1 MSAPKRRVL
10 FIDRDGTLIVEPP
23 DEQIDSLDKLELV
36 PGVIPALLRLAQAG
50 YEFVIVSNQ
59 DGLGTDSFPT
69 PHYEVPQR
77 KMLDLFASQ
86 GVHFSAV
93 HVDPHFE
100 HDGAPTRKPGIGMVL
115 DYLKSGELDLADS
128 WVIGDRETDLQLAA
142 NMGIGGLRLGGGF
155 ATWAA
160 IAHRLVDRPRQAS
173 VARKTRETD
182 IRVFVDLDAS
192 QSPGPGAGLGA
203 GPGADP
209 VAGPGAGSS
218 NRVNTGIGFF
228 DHMLDQLASHGGFRL
243 ELECRGD
250 LQIDE
255 HHTVEDCALALGQ
268 ALNQALGDRRGV
280 GRYGFLLP
288 MDESLAQV
296 AIDLSG
302 RPAFSFEARFPR
314 DRVGELS
321 TEMVR
326 HFFASLSQTLGAA
339 IHLQVKGENT
349 HHMVEALFKG
359 AGRALRPALARGG
372 GAVPST
378 KGVL

>member
-1 MSAPKRRVL
+1 MSTGKRRIL
-10 FIDRDGTLIVEPP
+10 FIDRDGTLIIEPP
-23 DEQIDSLDKLELV
+23 DEQIDSLEKLELL
-36 PGVIPALLRLAQAG
+36 PGVIPALLRLKQAG

-59 DGLGTDSFPT
+59 DGLGTDAFPQQDF
-69 PHYEVPQR
+69 EIPQR

-86 GVHFSAV
+86 GIQFSAV

-100 HDGAPTRKPGIGMVL
+100 HEGAPTRKPGIGMVL
-115 DYLKSGELDLADS
+115 DYLKSGELDLRDS

-142 NMGIGGLRLGGGF
+142 NMGIGGLRLGHEF
-155 ATWAA
+155 ADWAA
-160 IAHRLVDRPRQAS
+160 IAHHLADRPRQAT
-173 VARKTRETD
+173 VTRKTRETD
-182 IRVFVDLDAS
+182 IRVFVDLDA
-192 QSPGPGAGLGA
+192 GPGGES
-203 GPGADP
+203 
-209 VAGPGAGSS
+209 GSNIS
-218 NRVNTGIGFF
+218 TGIGFF

-243 ELECRGD
+243 ELSCRGD
-250 LQIDE
+250 LEIDE

-268 ALNQALGDRRGV
+268 ALNEALGDRRGI

-302 RPAFSFEARFPR
+302 RPVFAFEADFPR
-314 DRVGELS
+314 ERVGELS

-326 HFFASLSQTLGAA
+326 HFFASLSQALGAA
-339 IHLQVKGENT
+339 IHLQVRGENT

-359 AGRALRPALARGG
+359 AGRALRPALARSGREL
-372 GAVPST
+372 PST

>member
-1 MSAPKRRVL
+1 MSAGKRRIL

-23 DEQIDSLDKLELV
+23 DAQIDSLEKLELV

-59 DGLGTDSFPT
+59 DGLGTDSFPM
-69 PHYEVPQR
+69 PHYEIPQR

-86 GVHFSAV
+86 GVQFSAV

-142 NMGIGGLRLGGGF
+142 NMGISGLRLGGEF

-160 IAHRLVDRPRQAS
+160 IAHRLVNRPRQAS

-192 QSPGPGAGLGA
+192 QSAGL
-203 GPGADP
+203 
-209 VAGPGAGSS
+209 VAGPGAGGS
-218 NRVNTGIGFF
+218 NRVHTGIGFF

-243 ELECRGD
+243 ELDCRGD

-326 HFFASLSQTLGAA
+326 HFFASLSQALGAA
-339 IHLQVKGENT
+339 IHLQVKGDNT

-359 AGRALRPALARGG
+359 AGRALRPALARAGRE
-372 GAVPST
+372 VPST